1 MRGLRRILGDRVSG
15 GVIVVALAYTL
26 LLQGLL
32 GAYART
38 ALAAPDAEGLAAF
51 CYSLGLP
58 DGDPAPLE
66 SLAHDC
72 CSLLCKA
79 ACAAPAALA
88 GGDLGAA
95 FAAAAPLSPG
105 RGMQAERLSP
115 RALGLLRSARGP
127 PAFSRA

>member
-1 MRGLRRILGDRVSG
+1 MRGLRRIFGDRVSG

-38 ALAAPDAEGLAAF
+38 ALAAPGDEGPAAF
-51 CYSLGLP
+51 CYSLAAP
-58 DGDPAPLE
+58 DGEPAPLA

-72 CSLLCKA
+72 CGLLCKT

-95 FAAAAPLSPG
+95 FAAAAPLAPG
-105 RGMQAERLSP
+105 RGAQPDALSP
-115 RALGLLRSARGP
+115 PALELLRSARAP
-127 PAFSRA
+127 PAFSDA